1 MVKKPNNNNKNKN
14 KNKTKSNPKKVKKN
28 QKGGDQGCSVNM
40 RTGRCSKRGT
50 RLANRCTL
58 SNNGRCKY
66 KPVERNNECAVNR
79 RTGRC
84 SKTGTRTPEL
94 CTLSANG
101 RCKKVTGTGRG
112 RGRPSGR
119 GRASGRSTG
128 RGRASGRST
137 GRGRGRGRG
146 RARAVGTKLSDALSK
161 NCRNYIMFDDE
172 NIRNYLAEDRMNF
185 VTKLNGNY
193 ECQNL
198 QNLKTQHKYFGN
210 QYKTWYEC
218 RRANNMFGPNNV
230 NRRSKFVKIGSG
242 LTVVK
247 APRWWPNGAR
257 PSGSRVYKLVKDKKV
272 KALVSS
278 NVLAGDNIVSA
289 DHCNHRSDVQTYK
302 MVEIK

>member
-1 MVKKPNNNNKNKN
+1 MVNKPNNKNKN
-14 KNKTKSNPKKVKKN
+14 KIKTKKSYKPKSKAKKN

-40 RTGRCSKRGT
+40 RTGRCSKKGT

-58 SNNGRCKY
+58 SNNGRCKF
-66 KPVERNNECAVNR
+66 KPVQRNNECAVNR

-84 SKTGTRTPEL
+84 SKKGTRTPEL

-101 RCKKVTGTGRG
+101 RCKKVAGRARGRPVGRG
-112 RGRPSGR
+112 RGRP
-119 GRASGRSTG
+119 
-128 RGRASGRST
+128 SGRST
-137 GRGRGRGRG
+137 GRGRGRGR
-146 RARAVGTKLSDALSK
+146 AAGTKLSDALSK
-161 NCRNYIMFDDE
+161 NCRDYIMFDDE

-185 VTKLNGNY
+185 VTKLNGSY

-210 QYKTWYEC
+210 RYKTWYEC
-218 RRANNMFGPNNV
+218 RRANNTFGRNNV

-247 APRWWPNGAR
+247 APRWWPNGDR

-278 NVLAGDNIVSA
+278 NVLDGDNIVSA

-302 MVEIK
+302 MVAIK